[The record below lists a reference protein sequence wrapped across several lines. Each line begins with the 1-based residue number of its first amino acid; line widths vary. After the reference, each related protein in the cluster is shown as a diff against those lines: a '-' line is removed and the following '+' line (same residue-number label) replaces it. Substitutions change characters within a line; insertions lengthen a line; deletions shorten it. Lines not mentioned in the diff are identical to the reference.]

1 MKVSEIMTK
10 DPDSVTFGTSIGDV
24 AGLMRDLDVGI
35 IPVVKD
41 GELRGVIT
49 DRDITIRVTAAGLGP
64 YEASVQ
70 DFLSPNV
77 VTISPDAG
85 VDEARRLMSERQ
97 IRRLMVTEDGKED
110 GKLVGVLS
118 IGDIAVK
125 DSSEDTETGEVLQ
138 DISEPTRN

>member
-1 MKVSEIMTK
+1 MKIREIMTEN
-10 DPDSVTFGTSIGDV
+10 PDSVSFGTSIGDV
-24 AGLMRDLDVGI
+24 AALMRDLDVGI
-35 IPVVKD
+35 VPVVHD
-41 GELRGVIT
+41 GDLRGVIT

-77 VTISPDAG
+77 VTISPDAD
-85 VDEARRLMSERQ
+85 VDEARRLM
-97 IRRLMVTEDGKED
+97 VTEGGKED

-138 DISEPTRN
+138 DISEPTKD